1 MRFMQI
7 ISGFLISS
15 CIMANPL
22 VAAELEFSTVE
33 GVGGI
38 PLNVVQTGNRDGFGI
53 LLIHGF
59 GQGALAFKNQ
69 LHSDLAEEFHVVAFD
84 MRGHA
89 TSGKP
94 WRREDLVGSEI
105 WGGDVAKVVEAT
117 NIKRPVLVGWS
128 FGGFVAIDYLRHY
141 GVDSVAGINL
151 VGSHGGLMPRPIF
164 GSGRQMTDAI
174 KKVLDNSR
182 MSRSLD
188 PVDNITAARL
198 TAQGFYTPNMKAA
211 DKEEQFAF
219 GIMMPSYVRRAM
231 MGRDLNNTDFVSKL
245 TAPVLLT
252 RGDSDLVISQ
262 QDAEKLV
269 GLLPD
274 GDIAYYANTGHLP
287 FFSHPER
294 YNKELAAFT
303 RRVNKPQ

>member
-7 ISGFLISS
+7 ISAFLISS
-15 CIMANPL
+15 CIVANPL

-105 WGGDVAKVVEAT
+105 WGGDVAGGMMSSPRGGQRRHRQKSKHAT
-117 NIKRPVLVGWS
+117 HDNDLQAMRSGVGAAHS
-128 FGGFVAIDYLRHY
+128 CFDLFVFVCIRRLLA
-141 GVDSVAGINL
+141 
-151 VGSHGGLMPRPIF
+151 MPWTRKWF
-164 GSGRQMTDAI
+164 LQGR
-174 KKVLDNSR
+174 
-182 MSRSLD
+182 
-188 PVDNITAARL
+188 
-198 TAQGFYTPNMKAA
+198 
-211 DKEEQFAF
+211 
-219 GIMMPSYVRRAM
+219 
-231 MGRDLNNTDFVSKL
+231 
-245 TAPVLLT
+245 
-252 RGDSDLVISQ
+252 
-262 QDAEKLV
+262 
-269 GLLPD
+269 
-274 GDIAYYANTGHLP
+274 
-287 FFSHPER
+287 
-294 YNKELAAFT
+294 
-303 RRVNKPQ
+303 